1 MSTILRS
8 EVQHEA
14 LNSVVQFAFRTAND
28 RHHDAIVIPT
38 AALWAAAGGWLGRL
52 LDGERGRRVVGLG
65 LAALL
70 AVSVVAI
77 WR

>member
-1 MSTILRS
+1 MT
-8 EVQHEA
+8 V
-14 LNSVVQFAFRTAND
+14 
-28 RHHDAIVIPT
+28 IVIPT
-38 AALWAAAGGWLGRL
+38 AALWAAAGGWLGRML
-52 LDGERGRRVVGLG
+52 GGERGRRVVGLG